1 MNESVPSKCK
11 QKKGEILSL
20 ESVSKKSIIF
30 RWINY
35 LYGKEEIV
43 NYQKYRSITKFFII
57 KKSFYTNFSS
67 HLITITIKSC
77 LGERSIK
84 NFFDTTHI
92 PMYLGLAKFFRVDGR
107 TQAFLIRTAN
117 DGGSWKY

>member
-57 KKSFYTNFSS
+57 KKHFTQTSQVTSLLLRLS
-67 HLITITIKSC
+67 
-77 LGERSIK
+77 
-84 NFFDTTHI
+84 
-92 PMYLGLAKFFRVDGR
+92 PVLAKEV
-107 TQAFLIRTAN
+107 
-117 DGGSWKY
+117 

>member
-30 RWINY
+30 HWINY

-57 KKSFYTNFSS
+57 KKHFTQTSQVTSLLLRLS
-67 HLITITIKSC
+67 
-77 LGERSIK
+77 
-84 NFFDTTHI
+84 
-92 PMYLGLAKFFRVDGR
+92 PVLAKEV
-107 TQAFLIRTAN
+107 
-117 DGGSWKY
+117 

>member
-43 NYQKYRSITKFFII
+43 IYQKYRSITIFFII
-57 KKSFYTNFSS
+57 KKHFTQTSQVTSLLLRLS
-67 HLITITIKSC
+67 
-77 LGERSIK
+77 
-84 NFFDTTHI
+84 
-92 PMYLGLAKFFRVDGR
+92 PVLAKEV
-107 TQAFLIRTAN
+107 
-117 DGGSWKY
+117 

>member
-43 NYQKYRSITKFFII
+43 NYQKYRSITIFFII
-57 KKSFYTNFSS
+57 KKHFTQTSQVTSLLLRLS
-67 HLITITIKSC
+67 
-77 LGERSIK
+77 
-84 NFFDTTHI
+84 
-92 PMYLGLAKFFRVDGR
+92 PVLAKEV
-107 TQAFLIRTAN
+107 
-117 DGGSWKY
+117 

>member
-57 KKSFYTNFSS
+57 KKHFTQTSQVTSLLVLRLS
-67 HLITITIKSC
+67 
-77 LGERSIK
+77 
-84 NFFDTTHI
+84 
-92 PMYLGLAKFFRVDGR
+92 PVLAKEV
-107 TQAFLIRTAN
+107 
-117 DGGSWKY
+117 